1 MHFDKKIPLR
11 QIAKLIG
18 ARIAGDE
25 TQEASGINEIHKV
38 ENGDLVFVDHPKYY
52 EKCLKS
58 DASFIIINKEVEES
72 FGKTL
77 LICENPFEAYLSIVK
92 HFRPY
97 EPQHTPISNTAVI
110 GKNTT
115 IMPGVFIG
123 HHTIIGD
130 NCIIHPNVT
139 IYNHCV
145 IGNNVVIHSGTV
157 LGADAFYFNTKK
169 NRDVWFKK
177 MESCG
182 RVVIADDVEIG
193 ANCCIDRGVTH
204 DTVIG
209 QGTKLDNLI
218 QLGHDVVIGKNC
230 LIASQVGIAGATTV
244 GNGVSIWGQAGINKT
259 LTIGDNAVVLGQA
272 GVTATIEGNKAY
284 MGTPAVDVNIKRRE
298 FVWIKRIPEMWDK
311 LKKLD

>member
-1 MHFDKKIPLR
+1 MHFENKIPVK
-11 QIAKLIG
+11 QIAELIG
-18 ARIAGDE
+18 ARIVGDDS
-25 TQEASGINEIHKV
+25 QEATGINEIHKV
-38 ENGDLVFVDHPKYY
+38 EPGDLVFVDHPKYY

-58 DASFIIINKEVEES
+58 PASFIIINQEVEQT

-77 LICENPFEAYLSIVK
+77 LICENPFEAYLSIVR

-97 EPQHTPISNTAVI
+97 QPQDTPISSTAVI

-123 HHTIIGD
+123 HHTVIGD
-130 NCIIHPNVT
+130 DCIIHPNVT
-139 IYNHCV
+139 IYNNCI

-169 NRDVWFKK
+169 NREVWFKK

-182 RVVIADDVEIG
+182 RVVIEDDVEIG

-204 DTVIG
+204 DTRISR
-209 QGTKLDNLI
+209 GTKLDNLV

-259 LTIGDNAVVLGQA
+259 ISIGDNAIILGQT
-272 GVTATIEGNKAY
+272 GVVSSLEGNKAFW
-284 MGTPAVDVNIKRRE
+284 GTPAIEAVNKHRE
-298 FVWIKRIPEMWDK
+298 TVWLRRIPEMWEK